1 MNYTRTNAQFLSDKA
16 KGQKAEKAF
25 MELVAAMGGT
35 AQSLGTVPGV
45 ADQTPRFSRPHNT
58 SETGYCF
65 SVSPD
70 VLFTLPDQPKG
81 FAALA
86 QIKVRKLYHERSK
99 GWLHIFLDESE
110 LHRMNVANQFYDVFF
125 VIHLPELT
133 SVDGFHDWMWIS
145 VDSMK
150 EQENPLIKRK
160 IRGKPTFLV
169 PLNFFYPLSDIKRKS
184 HNAIANSNSTPASQP
199 D

>member
-1 MNYTRTNAQFLSDKA
+1 MNYTRTNAHFLSDKA

-35 AQSLGTVPGV
+35 AQSLGTVPGL
-45 ADQTPRFSRPHNT
+45 ADQTPRFSRPHKT

-150 EQENPLIKRK
+150 EQENPLLKRK
-160 IRGKPTFLV
+160 IRGKPTFLI
-169 PLNFFYPLSDIKRKS
+169 PLNFFHPLIDIKRKS
-184 HNAIANSNSTPASQP
+184 HGAIANSNSMPAS
-199 D
+199 